1 MTTSEMYD
9 PRPTTGYRMDQLA
22 TAFDRVRDPHDWRG
36 PIHAVIPVEDR
47 LLVEQAVRWFT
58 NTLPHFRTVPEA
70 QDRLLVTS
78 AGHRNGLPA
87 PGMAGAPGEPVPDGP
102 QP

>member
-1 MTTSEMYD
+1 MTTPGTDDHIRDVRS
-9 PRPTTGYRMDQLA
+9 
-22 TAFDRVRDPHDWRG
+22 TADDRLSDG
-36 PIHAVIPVEDR
+36 PIGHGLRPGARSAR
-47 LLVEQAVRWFT
+47 LAVEQAVRWFT